1 MYKGREKGMT
11 TLKSDYSDL
20 TEAEELFVEL
30 LIARHR
36 LGETMW
42 NFSMRELT
50 VARRLRK
57 KGYIETKAGI
67 TEGNFRAWLTDEA
80 KDVLLAFPY
89 VPPILRDK

>member
-1 MYKGREKGMT
+1 MT

-20 TEAEELFVEL
+20 TAAEELFVEL

-57 KGYIETKAGI
+57 RATLKPRLASQKATSVHG
-67 TEGNFRAWLTDEA
+67 
-80 KDVLLAFPY
+80 
-89 VPPILRDK
+89 